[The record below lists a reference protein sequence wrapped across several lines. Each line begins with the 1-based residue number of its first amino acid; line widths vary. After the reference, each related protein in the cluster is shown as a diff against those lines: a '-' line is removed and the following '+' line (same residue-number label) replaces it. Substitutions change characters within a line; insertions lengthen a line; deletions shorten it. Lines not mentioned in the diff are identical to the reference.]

1 MALTLLG
8 TCWIS
13 PVRAATPARTASSV
27 TAAALRVAVT
37 SPSASSVTVDS
48 PSRMVAVYV
57 LEVPTM

>member
-13 PVRAATPARTASSV
+13 PVRAATPAWMSSSV
-27 TAAALRVAVT
+27 TAAALTLATT
-37 SPSASSVTVDS
+37 SPSASSVMVDS

-57 LEVPTM
+57 LDVPTM